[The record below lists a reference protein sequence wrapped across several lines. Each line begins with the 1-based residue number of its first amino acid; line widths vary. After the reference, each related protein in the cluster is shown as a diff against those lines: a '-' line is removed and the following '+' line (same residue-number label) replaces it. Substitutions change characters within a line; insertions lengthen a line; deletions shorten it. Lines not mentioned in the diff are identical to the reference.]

1 MLMPM
6 KKILLS
12 VSMLAVV
19 ATLGIGATN
28 AIFSDD
34 EASTG
39 NTFTAGAVDLTIDNE
54 SYYNGQLNEGTS
66 WLKPANLD
74 DGQGPAD
81 GAYLFFDF
89 DDVKPG
95 DWGEDTI
102 SLHVNNNDSWLCV
115 DVTLTSDDDNG
126 LTEPES
132 YDGDNSD
139 GVGEGELA
147 DAIDFK
153 WWADDGDN
161 VYEDD
166 ETLLPAGP
174 LGNLAVGET
183 AVVALADSNVNIWGD
198 EGPLPGDSVRYIGK
212 AWCLGDMDADPV
224 AQDGVGAEGDD
235 NGPLDRGTGFT
246 CDGSGVNNVTQ
257 TDSMS
262 ADIVFYAEQAR
273 HNGKF
278 VCGGEPQRPTTLTVK
293 KTIINDNQGTATTS
307 DFTFFLDGD
316 EVTEGVATNV
326 ATGTYKVTEQGPDG
340 YLATFG
346 GDCDANGDVTVTAGQ
361 QAVCTITND
370 DVADPVL
377 TMDKLVA
384 YSSPGI
390 AVDPNNFP
398 FTLKNN
404 DTLAEF
410 VFNDEVPDTLPAGTY
425 TITETY
431 IGVQNIS
438 FGAAFSGDCSEIGTS
453 DTGTIVVSEGSSYS
467 CQVLNTISASDTFH
481 SQPNGQNQ

>member
-1 MLMPM
+1 MPM

-39 NTFTAGAVDLTIDNE
+39 NTFTAGAVDLTVDNE

-66 WLKPANLD
+66 WLQAANLD
-74 DGQGPAD
+74 DGNGPAD
-81 GAYLFFDF
+81 GQYLFFNF

-115 DVTLTSDDDNG
+115 DVTLTSNDDNG

-132 YDGDNSD
+132 YDGDTTD

-212 AWCLGDMDADPV
+212 AWCLGDMAADPV
-224 AQDGVGAEGDD
+224 PQDGEGKTGD

-257 TDSMS
+257 TDSIS
-262 ADIVFYAEQAR
+262 ADIVFYAEQSR
-273 HNGKF
+273 HNGEF
-278 VCGGEPQRPTTLTVK
+278 VCGGEPQRPTTITVR
-293 KTIINDNQGTATTS
+293 KTIVNDNQGTATTS
-307 DFTFFLDGD
+307 DFSFFVGET
-316 EVTEGVATNV
+316 EVVEGVATAV
-326 ATGTYKVTEQGPDG
+326 ATGTYQVSEQGPNG

-346 GDCDANGDVTVTAGQ
+346 GDCDASGEVTVTAGQ

-370 DVADPVL
+370 DVADPLL
-377 TMDKLVA
+377 TVDKVVS
-384 YSSPGI
+384 YSTAGLS
-390 AVDPNNFP
+390 VDPGNFP

-404 DTLAEF
+404 ETDVEYT
-410 VFNDEVPDTLPAGTY
+410 FNDEVQGTLPAGTY

-438 FGAAFSGDCSEIGTS
+438 FHATFIGDCSEIGTT
-453 DTGTIVVSEGSSYS
+453 DTGTITVEDGNTYS
-467 CQVLNTISASDTFH
+467 CQVLNNITASDTFH
-481 SQPNGQNQ
+481 SQPNGQQGV